1 MNVERNRTIKNQA
14 LAGIAITESLLPLL
28 RDLAKEKCKLSCSKI
43 KEHFSRGENIE
54 QHTP

>member
-1 MNVERNRTIKNQA
+1 MNQRFTVKVIE
-14 LAGIAITESLLPLL
+14 ESLLPLL